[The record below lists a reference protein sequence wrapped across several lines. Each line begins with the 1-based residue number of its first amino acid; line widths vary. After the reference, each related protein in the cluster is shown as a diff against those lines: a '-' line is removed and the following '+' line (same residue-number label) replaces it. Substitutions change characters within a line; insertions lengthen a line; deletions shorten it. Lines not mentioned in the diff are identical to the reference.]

1 LGAPANAPQFAYEID
16 DQALARAEQ
25 LDGKL
30 LLVTNVADITPAART
45 HPRARQHLL
54 HGADPVPGGAPAAQA
69 RRPPGITR
77 DGPGG
82 AGPHPASGHHHQPSP
97 DPHMQLL

>member
-1 LGAPANAPQFAYEID
+1 LGSKANAPQFTYEID

-30 LLVTNVADITPAART
+30 LLVTNVADLTPAART

-54 HGADPVPGGAPAAQA
+54 HGADPVPGDADAPAGRSGRAAGLIRLRHA
-69 RRPPGITR
+69 RAAR
-77 DGPGG
+77 
-82 AGPHPASGHHHQPSP
+82 A
-97 DPHMQLL
+97 